1 MCEDMARLA
10 LNMLDEVKAA
20 INCLK
25 DKTYLDT
32 DGLPSMFFLN
42 MSDTLAEPRCLLF
55 NQSLSEQTISKI

>member
-1 MCEDMARLA
+1 MCEDMAGLA

-32 DGLPSMFFLN
+32 DGLPSMFFFKYVRY
-42 MSDTLAEPRCLLF
+42 SGRTSVP
-55 NQSLSEQTISKI
+55 SV